1 MTSLDDLFSGDDARA
16 HAALDAIDATHLP
29 ALVDAL
35 TSGDPDVR
43 WWAVRAL
50 AALARLPDGR
60 VTATRALLSAAA
72 DPDPEVRTAALFALG
87 ECRAPEAV
95 TPLLFALGDRSLYIA
110 RIAAD
115 ALIHIGSPAVPALV
129 RALEQDAAPQV
140 RANAARA
147 LALIGDQSAI
157 PALFHALDD
166 DSMMV
171 QHWAEEGLERMG
183 VGQIYFKP

>member
-1 MTSLDDLFSGDDARA
+1 MTVLDELFSGDDARA
-16 HAALDAIDATHLP
+16 TAALEAIGDDDLP

-35 TSGDPDVR
+35 TSRDADAR
-43 WWAVRAL
+43 WWAVC
-50 AALARLPDGR
+50 ALARFSDER
-60 VTATRALLSAAA
+60 ATNAIVAAAA
-72 DPDPEVRTAALFALG
+72 DPDPEVRTAALHALG
-87 ECRAPEAV
+87 REACRAPEGV
-95 TPLLFALGDRSLYIA
+95 LPLLFALGDPSLYLA

-115 ALIHIGSPAVPALV
+115 ALIHIGEPAVPGLI
-129 RALEQDAAPQV
+129 RALEQDAQPQV

-147 LALIGDQSAI
+147 LALIGDKSAI
-157 PALFHALDD
+157 PALFHALED